1 MHYFCLMAQLDR
13 HGGPREY
20 LGTAKLRQIRNCIG
34 TNTACSLTWP
44 VAYKFIGTKESF
56 TIHIGNTFNFH
67 WTGLEHKKHA
77 GRDVM

>member
-1 MHYFCLMAQLDR
+1 MHYFYLMAQLDR
-13 HGGPREY
+13 YGGPREY
-20 LGTAKLRQIRNCIG
+20 LGTG